1 MNKTATQD
9 FLNLPIDSAELLSYA
24 EDNSN
29 QEPGDHIID
38 SLLRFSRSYEVRNS
52 ELTGKVEFIFN

>member
-24 EDNSN
+24 EENSN
-29 QEPGDHIID
+29 HEPGDHVID
-38 SLLRFSRSYEVRNS
+38 SLLRFSRSFEVRNS